1 VDNFLGEGPFG
12 KILMSKEIIQLNE
25 IEYAWPKKPVVV
37 VCIDGGDPEYI
48 DSGIED
54 GIIPN
59 IEGFL
64 KNGFYALARGSMPSF
79 TCPNNMSI
87 VTGSEPVTHGISGN
101 FYLDRS
107 TGEPV
112 VMTGPELLR
121 TYSIMSEFSRKGAR
135 VVSITAKDKL
145 RRQLQKGM
153 DLSGGSVSM
162 SSQFADR
169 CTLNEN
175 GIEDSLQFVGRPQP
189 EMYSAE
195 LSLFVLDAGI
205 KFLEERRPDILY
217 LSLTDFIQHTHAPG
231 TPVANQF
238 YSDMDA
244 RFGRL
249 KDLDA
254 VLMVTAD
261 HGMGDKADENGD
273 PKVIWLQ
280 DVLDQELGEGV
291 TRVICPITDAF
302 VGHHGSLGGFVRV
315 YITGETKPELILE
328 ITENLNGIEKVWTA
342 ENVAEELEQ
351 PLDREG
357 DIAVVAD
364 KKTVIGG
371 RQVDHDLSALK
382 GQRLRT
388 HGSLHEAQVPFVL
401 SDPLNDAYARKS
413 EKIPLRSHQIFDF
426 AINGLN

>member
-1 VDNFLGEGPFG
+1 
-12 KILMSKEIIQLNE
+12 MTKEKLQLNE
-25 IEYAWPKKPVVV
+25 IEYTWPKKPVVV
-37 VCIDGGDPEYI
+37 VCIDGGDPEYF

-59 IEGFL
+59 IEDFM
-64 KNGFYALARGSMPSF
+64 KNGFYAVSKGSMPSF

-121 TYSIMSEFSRKGAR
+121 TCSIMSEFSKKGAV

-162 SSQFADR
+162 SSQFADQ
-169 CTLNEN
+169 CTMKEN
-175 GIEDSLQFVGRPQP
+175 GIEDALGFVGQPQP
-189 EMYSAE
+189 DMYSAD

-205 KFLEERRPDILY
+205 KFLEEKRPDILY

-249 KDLDA
+249 RELGA
-254 VLMVTAD
+254 VVALTAD
-261 HGMGDKADENGD
+261 HGMGDKANENGE
-273 PKVIWLQ
+273 PNVIWLQ
-280 DVLDQELGEGV
+280 DILDKELGEGL
-291 TRVICPITDAF
+291 TKVICPITDAF

-315 YITGETKPELILE
+315 YITGETKRERILE
-328 ITENLNGIEKVWTA
+328 ITETITGIEKVWTA
-342 ENVAEELEQ
+342 ENVAEELEL

-357 DIAVVAD
+357 DIAIAGD

-371 RQVDHDLSALK
+371 RQLDHDLSALK

-388 HGSLHEAQVPFVL
+388 HGSLHEAHVPIVL
-401 SDPLNDAYARKS
+401 SEPLNDAYARKA
-413 EKIPLRSHQIFDF
+413 EQIPLRSNQIFDF

>member
-1 VDNFLGEGPFG
+1 
-12 KILMSKEIIQLNE
+12 MTKEKLQLNE
-25 IEYAWPKKPVVV
+25 IEYTWPKKPVVV
-37 VCIDGGDPEYI
+37 VCIDGGDPEYF

-59 IEGFL
+59 IEDFM
-64 KNGFYALARGSMPSF
+64 KNGFYAVSKGSMPSF

-121 TYSIMSEFSRKGAR
+121 TCSIMSEFSRKGAR

-162 SSQFADR
+162 SSQFADQ
-169 CTLNEN
+169 CTMKEN
-175 GIEDSLQFVGRPQP
+175 GIEDALGFVGQPQP
-189 EMYSAE
+189 DMYSAD

-205 KFLEERRPDILY
+205 KFLEEKRPDILY

-249 KDLDA
+249 RELGA
-254 VLMVTAD
+254 VVALTAD
-261 HGMGDKADENGD
+261 HGMGDKANENGE
-273 PKVIWLQ
+273 PNVIWLQ
-280 DVLDQELGEGV
+280 DILDKELGEGL
-291 TRVICPITDAF
+291 TKVICPITDAF

-315 YITGETKPELILE
+315 YITGETKRERILE
-328 ITENLNGIEKVWTA
+328 ITENITGIEKVWTA
-342 ENVAEELEQ
+342 ENVAEELEL

-357 DIAVVAD
+357 DIAIAGD

-371 RQVDHDLSALK
+371 RQLDHDLSALK

-388 HGSLHEAQVPFVL
+388 HGSLHEAHVPIVL
-401 SDPLNDAYARKS
+401 SEPLNDAYARKA
-413 EKIPLRSHQIFDF
+413 EQIPLRSNQIFDF

>member
-1 VDNFLGEGPFG
+1 
-12 KILMSKEIIQLNE
+12 MTKEKLQLNE
-25 IEYAWPKKPVVV
+25 IEYTWPKKPVVV
-37 VCIDGGDPEYI
+37 VCIDGGDPEYF

-59 IEGFL
+59 IEDFM
-64 KNGFYALARGSMPSF
+64 KNGFYAVSKGSMPSF

-121 TYSIMSEFSRKGAR
+121 TCSIMSEFSRKGAR

-162 SSQFADR
+162 SSQFADQ
-169 CTLNEN
+169 CTMKEN
-175 GIEDSLQFVGRPQP
+175 GIEDALGFVGQPQP
-189 EMYSAE
+189 DMYSAD

-205 KFLEERRPDILY
+205 KFLEEKRPDILY

-249 KDLDA
+249 RELGA
-254 VLMVTAD
+254 VVALTAD
-261 HGMGDKADENGD
+261 HGMGDKANENGE
-273 PKVIWLQ
+273 PNVIWLQ
-280 DVLDQELGEGV
+280 DILDKELGEGL
-291 TRVICPITDAF
+291 TKVICPITDAF

-315 YITGETKPELILE
+315 YITGETKRERILE
-328 ITENLNGIEKVWTA
+328 ITETITGIEKVWTA
-342 ENVAEELEQ
+342 ENVAEELEL

-357 DIAVVAD
+357 DIAVAAD

-371 RQVDHDLSALK
+371 RQLDHDLSALK

-388 HGSLHEAQVPFVL
+388 HGSLHEAQVPLVL
-401 SDPLNDAYARKS
+401 SEPLNDAYARKA
-413 EKIPLRSHQIFDF
+413 EQIPLRSNQIFDF

>member
-1 VDNFLGEGPFG
+1 
-12 KILMSKEIIQLNE
+12 MTKEKLQLNE
-25 IEYAWPKKPVVV
+25 IEYTWPKKPVVV
-37 VCIDGGDPEYI
+37 VCIDGGDPEYF

-59 IEGFL
+59 IEDFM
-64 KNGFYALARGSMPSF
+64 KNGFYAVSKGSMPSF

-101 FYLDRS
+101 FYLYRS

-121 TYSIMSEFSRKGAR
+121 TCSIMSEFSRKGAR

-162 SSQFADR
+162 SSQFADQ
-169 CTLNEN
+169 CTMKEN
-175 GIEDSLQFVGRPQP
+175 GIEDALGFVGQPQP
-189 EMYSAE
+189 DMYSAD

-205 KFLEERRPDILY
+205 KFLEEKRPDILY

-249 KDLDA
+249 RELGA
-254 VLMVTAD
+254 VVALTAD
-261 HGMGDKADENGD
+261 HGMGDKANENGE
-273 PKVIWLQ
+273 PNVIWLQ
-280 DVLDQELGEGV
+280 DILDKELGEGL
-291 TRVICPITDAF
+291 TKVICPITDAF

-315 YITGETKPELILE
+315 YITGETKRERILE
-328 ITENLNGIEKVWTA
+328 ITENITGIEKVWTA
-342 ENVAEELEQ
+342 EKVAEELEL
-351 PLDREG
+351 PVDREG
-357 DIAVVAD
+357 DIAIAGD

-371 RQVDHDLSALK
+371 RQLDHDLSALK

-388 HGSLHEAQVPFVL
+388 HGSLHEAHVPIVL
-401 SDPLNDAYARKS
+401 SEPLNDAYARKA
-413 EKIPLRSHQIFDF
+413 EQIPLRSNQIFDF

>member
-1 VDNFLGEGPFG
+1 
-12 KILMSKEIIQLNE
+12 MTKEKLQLNE
-25 IEYAWPKKPVVV
+25 IEYTWPKKPVVV
-37 VCIDGGDPEYI
+37 VCIDGGDPEYF

-59 IEGFL
+59 IEDFM
-64 KNGFYALARGSMPSF
+64 KNGFYAVSKGSMPSF

-121 TYSIMSEFSRKGAR
+121 TCSIMSEFSRKGAR

-162 SSQFADR
+162 SSQFADQ
-169 CTLNEN
+169 CTMKEN
-175 GIEDSLQFVGRPQP
+175 GIEDALGFVGQPQP
-189 EMYSAE
+189 DMYSAD

-205 KFLEERRPDILY
+205 KLLEEKRPDILY

-249 KDLDA
+249 RELGA
-254 VLMVTAD
+254 VVALTAD
-261 HGMGDKADENGD
+261 HGMGDKANENGE
-273 PKVIWLQ
+273 PNVIWLQ
-280 DVLDQELGEGV
+280 DILDKELGEGL
-291 TRVICPITDAF
+291 TKVICPITDAF

-315 YITGETKPELILE
+315 YITGETKRERILE
-328 ITENLNGIEKVWTA
+328 ITENITGIEKVWTA
-342 ENVAEELEQ
+342 ENVAEELEL
-351 PLDREG
+351 PVDREG
-357 DIAVVAD
+357 DIAIAGD

-371 RQVDHDLSALK
+371 RQLDHDLSALK

-388 HGSLHEAQVPFVL
+388 HGSLHEAHVPIVL
-401 SDPLNDAYARKS
+401 SEPLNDAYARKA
-413 EKIPLRSHQIFDF
+413 EQIPLRSNQIFDF

>member
-1 VDNFLGEGPFG
+1 
-12 KILMSKEIIQLNE
+12 MSKEIIQLNE

-59 IEGFL
+59 IEGFV
-64 KNGFYALARGSMPSF
+64 KNGFYAVAKGSMPSF

-121 TYSIMSEFSRKGAR
+121 TCSIMSEFSRKGAR

-162 SSQFADR
+162 SSQFADQ
-169 CTLNEN
+169 CTLKEN
-175 GIEDSLQFVGRPQP
+175 GIEDSLEFVGRPQP
-189 EMYSAE
+189 DMYSAE

-205 KFLEERRPDILY
+205 KLLEERRPDILY

-249 KDLDA
+249 RELGA
-254 VLMVTAD
+254 VVALTAD
-261 HGMGDKADENGD
+261 HGMGDKADENGE
-273 PKVIWLQ
+273 PNVIWLQ
-280 DVLDQELGEGV
+280 DVLDKELGEGL
-291 TRVICPITDAF
+291 TKVICPITDAF

-315 YITGETKPELILE
+315 YITGETKRERILE
-328 ITENLNGIEKVWTA
+328 ITENITGIEKVWTA
-342 ENVAEELEQ
+342 EKVAEELEL
-351 PLDREG
+351 PVDREG
-357 DIAVVAD
+357 DIAIAGD

-371 RQVDHDLSALK
+371 RQLDHDLSALK

-388 HGSLHEAQVPFVL
+388 HGSLHEAHVPIVL
-401 SDPLNDAYARKS
+401 SEPLNDAYARKA
-413 EKIPLRSHQIFDF
+413 EQIPLRSNQIFDF